1 MNKRVYFSWLIV
13 LPPILLI
20 SFLLFHNCIEN
31 IILRNTL
38 FIIMLVLFILWPF
51 YILPVTPF
59 ICSPKDK
66 LPNKVNMLSFNND
79 IICKQ
84 LDRNNFLVYLY
95 NRELKINMSGWIFKK
110 TYIRDIVLMY
120 YHLNYYNRN
129 KFKSSKC
136 LSKKFFPGQ
145 NISILFK
152 MKNGKNKN
160 LYLIKNGIEK
170 RSFLCSFKIFI
181 LSGPL
186 DRHTKYQKDKYYKN
200 DINWFYM

>member
-1 MNKRVYFSWLIV
+1 
-13 LPPILLI
+13 
-20 SFLLFHNCIEN
+20 
-31 IILRNTL
+31 
-38 FIIMLVLFILWPF
+38 
-51 YILPVTPF
+51 
-59 ICSPKDK
+59 
-66 LPNKVNMLSFNND
+66 
-79 IICKQ
+79 
-84 LDRNNFLVYLY
+84 
-95 NRELKINMSGWIFKK
+95 
-110 TYIRDIVLMY
+110 MY

-129 KFKSSKC
+129 KLKSSKN

>member
-1 MNKRVYFSWLIV
+1 
-13 LPPILLI
+13 
-20 SFLLFHNCIEN
+20 
-31 IILRNTL
+31 
-38 FIIMLVLFILWPF
+38 MLVLFILWPI